1 MRCVNLIDKSVAL
14 AGGKCKCSGC
24 NCRKCGSKCK
34 CKMRVACVTRPMR
47 PTRQKRLQNAENLLL
62 KIRVESSNKLIQSA
76 CVAPSYA
83 SPILCPLASV
93 CPLFAQC
100 QPVYLRV
107 RCTVPRRKA
116 CNTNQRIM
124 ACMAVFAESER
135 EGEQATERDQDQE
148 ASLTLRLHS
157 QSRSRSTACS
167 CARACARPRISI
179 ILINLLMFI
188 NSDKF
193 ALCASETA
201 ALSAQNL

>member
-14 AGGKCKCSGC
+14 AGGKCKCCGC
-24 NCRKCGSKCK
+24 NCNCCKCGSKCK
-34 CKMRVACVTRPMR
+34 CKMRVACVTR

-76 CVAPSYA
+76 CVEPSDA

-93 CPLFAQC
+93 SPLFAQC

-124 ACMAVFAESER
+124 ASIAVFAESER
-135 EGEQATERDQDQE
+135 EREKRQLNRT
-148 ASLTLRLHS
+148 
-157 QSRSRSTACS
+157 
-167 CARACARPRISI
+167 RIR
-179 ILINLLMFI
+179 
-188 NSDKF
+188 K
-193 ALCASETA
+193 
-201 ALSAQNL
+201 QV

>member
-1 MRCVNLIDKSVAL
+1 MAKPADSGWKLKQHLAGSTNHFGVFFMRCVILIDKSVAL
-14 AGGKCKCSGC
+14 ALGGKCKCCGC

-76 CVAPSYA
+76 CVAPSDV

-124 ACMAVFAESER
+124 ASMAVFALSER
-135 EGEQATERDQDQE
+135 EGE
-148 ASLTLRLHS
+148 
-157 QSRSRSTACS
+157 SRQLNGTRT
-167 CARACARPRISI
+167 R
-179 ILINLLMFI
+179 
-188 NSDKF
+188 K
-193 ALCASETA
+193 
-201 ALSAQNL
+201 QV

>member
-1 MRCVNLIDKSVAL
+1 
-14 AGGKCKCSGC
+14 
-24 NCRKCGSKCK
+24 
-34 CKMRVACVTRPMR
+34 MRVACVTR

-76 CVAPSYA
+76 CVEPSDA

-93 CPLFAQC
+93 CPLFVQC

-124 ACMAVFAESER
+124 ALIAVFAESER
-135 EGEQATERDQDQE
+135 EGEQATEQDQDQE

-157 QSRSRSTACS
+157 HSRSRSTDCAC
-167 CARACARPRISI
+167 ACARPRISI

-201 ALSAQNL
+201 ALPAQNQ

>member
-14 AGGKCKCSGC
+14 AGGKCKCCGC
-24 NCRKCGSKCK
+24 NCNCCKCGSKCK
-34 CKMRVACVTRPMR
+34 CKMRVACVTR

-76 CVAPSYA
+76 CVEPSDA

-93 CPLFAQC
+93 RPLFAQC

-124 ACMAVFAESER
+124 ASIAVFAESER
-135 EGEQATERDQDQE
+135 KRENRQLNRT
-148 ASLTLRLHS
+148 
-157 QSRSRSTACS
+157 
-167 CARACARPRISI
+167 RIR
-179 ILINLLMFI
+179 
-188 NSDKF
+188 K
-193 ALCASETA
+193 
-201 ALSAQNL
+201 QV

>member
-14 AGGKCKCSGC
+14 AGGKCKCCGC

-76 CVAPSYA
+76 CVAPSDA
-83 SPILCPLASV
+83 CPILCLSTV
-93 CPLFAQC
+93 CP
-100 QPVYLRV
+100 VSTSV
-107 RCTVPRRKA
+107 SA

-124 ACMAVFAESER
+124 ACMALFAESER
-135 EGEQATERDQDQE
+135 EGDRATERDQDQE

-167 CARACARPRISI
+167 CARVRACARPRISI

-201 ALSAQNL
+201 ALPDQNQ